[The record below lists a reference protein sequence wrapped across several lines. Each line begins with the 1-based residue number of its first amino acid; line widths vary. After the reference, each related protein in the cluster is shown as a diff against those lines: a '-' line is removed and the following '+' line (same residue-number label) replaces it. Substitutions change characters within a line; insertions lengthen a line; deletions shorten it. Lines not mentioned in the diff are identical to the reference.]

1 MHEGKNMGIMTTLK
15 KPTAEREDLQGLAS
29 LTWRS
34 SPASY
39 TVVEGPS
46 GSGTFTL
53 RNLIA
58 GMTIPTPGHSWV
70 EAS

>member
-1 MHEGKNMGIMTTLK
+1 LNQG
-15 KPTAEREDLQGLAS
+15 RDLQVLAS

-34 SPASY
+34 SSASY

-58 GMTIPTPGHSWV
+58 GMTIPTPGHIWV
-70 EAS
+70 EAQ